1 MYSFLNK
8 YGQALAFGLGVL
20 ITIIFLGSA
29 LGSDVISTIKPES
42 DDVDKYNSTLF
53 NFGIAAAIFLTIA
66 ALVIAIVFGL
76 FQVISSPK
84 ASIKGIIGLAIVA
97 ILMIVGYTMAPGE
110 ADHPQI
116 VTAIEKFESAQ
127 GATLTEGNLKFIG
140 GSIITALVMLAVS
153 LVVLVVFG
161 IRNFLK

>member
-20 ITIIFLGSA
+20 ITIIFLAMIFTDPETANVDMMSA
-29 LGSDVISTIKPES
+29 EEKFETSMFD
-42 DDVDKYNSTLF
+42 
-53 NFGIAAAIFLTIA
+53 FGIAVSLFLTVA
-66 ALVIAIVFGL
+66 AAAAMLLFGI

-84 ASIKGIIGLAIVA
+84 ASIKGIIGLGLVA
-97 ILMIVGYTMAPGE
+97 VLMFIGYTMAAGE

-116 VTAIEKFESAQ
+116 VTAINKFESAQ
-127 GATLTEGNLKFIG
+127 GAELSAGNLKFIG

-153 LVVLVVFG
+153 FVVLIVFG
-161 IRNFLK
+161 VRNFFQ

>member
-8 YGQALAFGLGVL
+8 YGQALAFGLGVV
-20 ITIIFLGSA
+20 ITIIFLGGA
-29 LGSDVISTIKPES
+29 LGSDAIATISPDS

-53 NFGIAAAIFLTIA
+53 NFGIGAAIFLTIVTVA
-66 ALVIAIVFGL
+66 AMLLFGI

-84 ASIKGIIGLAIVA
+84 SSMKGIIGLAIVA
-97 ILMIVGYTMAPGE
+97 VLMVIGYSMAPGE

-127 GATLTEGNLKFIG
+127 GATLTPGNLKFIG
-140 GSIITALVMLAVS
+140 GSIITALVLLAVS
-153 LVVLVVFG
+153 VVVLIVFG
-161 IRNFLK
+161 VRNFFK